1 MLKARFRIL
10 LKRCDMNLR
19 YVPDLVVA
27 ACLVLHNL
35 CIFHGESFDM
45 EWVREAE
52 VGLAGHGGR
61 AIEDQRAGGTSMMEL
76 METREVGIEE
86 AMERAQ
92 GSDEGG
98 SNDLGIE
105 EHYQHL
111 LLMPKETQHIAT
123 EMEVEPLQ
131 LLENIAPLP
140 PDGEEV
146 HGSPRSP
153 RELWRKVKR
162 KYHLVEFHALP
173 DYLRDNEFI
182 LAHYRANWPLKQ
194 TLWSIFTIHNET
206 LNIWTHLI
214 GFIIFLGLTIY
225 TIMKLPA
232 VVPMPAIPG
241 LPHLPNMSDLQKIP
255 KDLLSSISASL
266 THLHVPEMITNAFPE
281 GLNLHIPEVLSNCLP
296 EALLSANRTNQCV
309 LTSVKD
315 DVANMIAPLFWKPIP
330 RWPFFIFLGGAMFC
344 LLASSVCH
352 LFTCHSERVAYIML
366 RVDYAGIAA
375 LIASSFYPPV
385 YYSFMCNPVLRNI
398 YLTFITVVGIATVLV
413 SLVPVFQNPEY
424 RKVRAGLF
432 FGMGLSGIA
441 PVMHKLILFWG
452 EPEALYT
459 TIYEMAMGFFY
470 GLGALVYATR
480 VPERWKPGRF
490 DIAGHSH
497 QLFHVLVV
505 AGAYTHYHAGLLY
518 LKWRDMKGC
527 VPH

>member
-1 MLKARFRIL
+1 MLKE
-10 LKRCDMNLR
+10 
-19 YVPDLVVA
+19 P
-27 ACLVLHNL
+27 
-35 CIFHGESFDM
+35 
-45 EWVREAE
+45 
-52 VGLAGHGGR
+52 
-61 AIEDQRAGGTSMMEL
+61 
-76 METREVGIEE
+76 
-86 AMERAQ
+86 
-92 GSDEGG
+92 
-98 SNDLGIE
+98 
-105 EHYQHL
+105 QHL
-111 LLMPKETQHIAT
+111 AT
-123 EMEVEPLQ
+123 DMEVEPLQ
-131 LLENIAPLP
+131 LPESTEHLP
-140 PDGEEV
+140 PEEERV

-153 RELWRKVKR
+153 RELWRKVKQ

-214 GFIIFLGLTIY
+214 GFVIFLCLTIY

-232 VVPMPAIPG
+232 VVAMPAMPG
-241 LPHLPNMSDLQKIP
+241 LPYLPNMSDLQKIP
-255 KDLLSSISASL
+255 KDILSSISASL
-266 THLHVPEMITNAFPE
+266 PHLHVPEMIANALPE

-309 LTSVKD
+309 LVSLITKQIVFFYLIFYSDWSVNWPAYVGASLWGLQGDCVLAGFNTPNENRRFLQESQTSVKD
-315 DVANMIAPLFWKPIP
+315 DVANMIAPLFYKPIT

-385 YYSFMCNPVLRNI
+385 YYSFMCNPVLRNV
-398 YLTFITVVGIATVLV
+398 YLTVITAVGIASVLV
-413 SLVPVFQNPEY
+413 SLVPVFQKPEY
-424 RKVRAGLF
+424 RVVRVGLF

-441 PVMHKLILFWG
+441 PVMHKLLLFWG

-459 TIYEMAMGFFY
+459 TIYEIAMGIFY

-497 QLFHVLVV
+497 QLFHLLVV